1 MKKFFNVR
9 RVLSIFLL
17 LSIAWTLYAGWY
29 KIAFWGFDLRPDA
42 TTDMFMVDAHI
53 TFKAHGKPV
62 KVVLSTPHGYSK
74 FKIFNEKITAKGYH
88 VKKDENTGR
97 ITLSSPNR
105 NGEQNIYYRLMVYD
119 TADSRG
125 KVRQEEKITIQKPIF
140 DDEQMIVIDNIFEQA
155 QNIEGNEVQQLIS
168 LFNQTPLDEN
178 VQTLLPV
185 KATRKIRAELLIDLL
200 ALKNISARLVHGV
213 RLIEG
218 KKAAMADLMLEAYD
232 GYKWRLYD
240 LQTGHEG
247 LPKNF
252 MVFQRGNV
260 SLLDVEGGVNSKIRF
275 SVLKSVTSSFEM
287 AEHRAKLSS
296 TDKFFTS
303 SVYALPLWAQNV
315 LKTLMVFPLGIL
327 VVVLMRNV
335 VGVPT
340 MGTFTPMLIAMSLIE
355 TGFVPGLIC
364 FVLIVAVG
372 LILRRLL
379 ATLNLLLV
387 PRIASV
393 VIFVILIIQVL
404 AVIGYHDNV
413 DVAMSALFFPIII
426 TAWIIERLS
435 IIYEEEGFKNAMS
448 ESFYTLLTAIATY
461 FVIKSDTVRHIT
473 FAFNEINLVILFLV
487 MLLGTYTGYRLTEL
501 KRFYPLLKRK

>member
-1 MKKFFNVR
+1 
-9 RVLSIFLL
+9 
-17 LSIAWTLYAGWY
+17 
-29 KIAFWGFDLRPDA
+29 
-42 TTDMFMVDAHI
+42 
-53 TFKAHGKPV
+53 
-62 KVVLSTPHGYSK
+62 
-74 FKIFNEKITAKGYH
+74 
-88 VKKDENTGR
+88 
-97 ITLSSPNR
+97 
-105 NGEQNIYYRLMVYD
+105 
-119 TADSRG
+119 
-125 KVRQEEKITIQKPIF
+125 
-140 DDEQMIVIDNIFEQA
+140 
-155 QNIEGNEVQQLIS
+155 
-168 LFNQTPLDEN
+168 
-178 VQTLLPV
+178 
-185 KATRKIRAELLIDLL
+185 
-200 ALKNISARLVHGV
+200 
-213 RLIEG
+213 
-218 KKAAMADLMLEAYD
+218 
-232 GYKWRLYD
+232 
-240 LQTGHEG
+240 
-247 LPKNF
+247 
-252 MVFQRGNV
+252 
-260 SLLDVEGGVNSKIRF
+260 
-275 SVLKSVTSSFEM
+275 
-287 AEHRAKLSS
+287 
-296 TDKFFTS
+296 
-303 SVYALPLWAQNV
+303 
-315 LKTLMVFPLGIL
+315 
-327 VVVLMRNV
+327 
-335 VGVPT
+335 
-340 MGTFTPMLIAMSLIE
+340 MSLIE